1 MKRLFTFLIITVL
14 LLCTVNVSAATT
26 SVSSIQG
33 PTSIIDG
40 EDFEVTVS
48 YNGNSVVAVEGEV
61 TFDGEKITYKSASV
75 DLSNWELEVNCVGNI
90 VYFATANN
98 GVANPINGNVTLLT
112 LTFTVDNAAV
122 GEQLTLTAENIA
134 SSSASGVQSVEKSSF
149 TATVAEKATESTQQ
163 QKPTNGNNSTISG
176 PSNNSTIS
184 GPSNNNRLASL
195 VVKNA
200 EISPAFDPEIKE
212 YYTTVPF
219 EIEELDVGAT
229 AADENAK
236 IEIVDTKLIYIGT
249 NITRVKVVSESGLQR
264 TYKIYATRE
273 EPTADDTV
281 QVTEN
286 SFNWLLWLIIGIA
299 ALLVIAAIV
308 FVIIILR
315 KKRNK
320 N

>member
-26 SVSSIQG
+26 SASSIQG
-33 PTSIIDG
+33 PTSIVQG

-48 YNGNSVVAVEGEV
+48 YNGNSVVALEGEV
-61 TFDGEKITYKSASV
+61 TFDSEKITYKSASV
-75 DLSNWELEVNCVGNI
+75 DLRNWELEVNCVGNI
-90 VYFATANN
+90 VYFAAANS
-98 GVANPINGNVTLLT
+98 GVTNPINSSETVFT
-112 LTFTVDNAAV
+112 LTFTSDNAEV
-122 GEQLTLTAENIA
+122 GEQLTLTTENVI
-134 SSSASGVQSVEKSSF
+134 SSSASGVQSATKNSF
-149 TATVAEKATESTQQ
+149 TATVAEKILDIPFQQ
-163 QKPTNGNNSTISG
+163 EPDNGNNDIV
-176 PSNNSTIS
+176 S

-200 EISPAFDPEIKE
+200 EISPAFDPEVKE

-219 EIEELDVGAT
+219 EIEELDVEAI

-264 TYKIYATRE
+264 TYKIYTTRE

-281 QVTEN
+281 QGTEN
-286 SFNWLLWLIIGIA
+286 SFNWLLWLIIGIV
-299 ALLVIAAIV
+299 ALLIIAAIV

-315 KKRNK
+315 KKRN
-320 N
+320 NN